1 MFFKNYKHCIMFSY
15 LIINPPVAGEELPED
30 EVEEIVE
37 EFEETLEDGTVRKVT
52 RKRII
57 KRTYQ
62 MVEVDPNDPDAV
74 QESGEGD
81 DVHRYV

>member
-1 MFFKNYKHCIMFSY
+1 MFFCYT
-15 LIINPPVAGEELPED
+15 GEELPDD
-30 EVEEIVE
+30 EVEEVVE

-62 MVEVDPNDPDAV
+62 MVEVDPNDPDAIPEGV
-74 QESGEGD
+74 EGD
-81 DVHRYV
+81 DVHR

>member
-1 MFFKNYKHCIMFSY
+1 MYERVLCKFNKFLQLFFHYK
-15 LIINPPVAGEELPED
+15 GEELPDD
-30 EVEEIVE
+30 EVEEVVE

-62 MVEVDPNDPDAV
+62 MVEVDPNDPDAIPEGV
-74 QESGEGD
+74 EGD
-81 DVHRYV
+81 DVHR